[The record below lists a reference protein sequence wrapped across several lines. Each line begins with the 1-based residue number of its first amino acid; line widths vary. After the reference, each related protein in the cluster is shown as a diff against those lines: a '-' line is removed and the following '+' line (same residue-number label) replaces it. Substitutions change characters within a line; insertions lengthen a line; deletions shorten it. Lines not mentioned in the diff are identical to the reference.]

1 MATDFKT
8 PEKFVFDHSKNK
20 QSDKLRQ
27 LLGLVYETDGN
38 FLDSFIDFTQTS
50 DYSEALG
57 KQGPEFAITRN
68 NKELGNT
75 QVDSVIIKELE
86 SLEVGNNPGYSDL
99 FEDFNFRI
107 NKNQIQNFSV
117 QTVVRDL
124 QESDIQ
130 EGNPDYPGG
139 KLNSKKKETSLKFAY
154 AFETIRIKGEEQI
167 VFRKVQL
174 TNDSKKLIQSA
185 DNEKDIPEE
194 ITRLKNLFYNT
205 DQESLI
211 EAEVIGEGSQSDFGI
226 DKIYNVITI
235 DLRPDKDESSLY
247 DYKALINGLFT
258 NYSSNQQAYQ
268 AIDKISFLKNVS
280 TSLVS
285 SKTPG
290 GKLIENQVEIFSD
303 FIAKTTGYNLT
314 EANNLR
320 TDLLNSLFDRFI
332 NPSNSFKKNVLPQI
346 QTTNNEIKNKLNTD
360 ASFISVDNNLK
371 NELIKSL
378 DNVSIY
384 DSVLSSPFSYDLVDV
399 STKFAV
405 GFKSPL
411 VNWTQADLF
420 RSANKKFGKF
430 VFSYGARQ
438 DNLLRD
444 AKLVGLKI
452 VKSIAPYDP
461 ANPKNGIGEIQS
473 FYLPLGSSDQDRQIR
488 LFDSQ
493 IIYGKTYYYTLFG
506 IYYVDGKYYF
516 YPHTKINKAKEKTGS
531 VEIVVGENKQEADD
545 KNSKVYKNPC
555 CEYNYFNPTLFY
567 ENFVKPAN
575 LSEADRTN
583 FKTDANPPSNPL
595 TDPDRIFALDEL
607 SKIGLAWGK
616 YITGGKS
623 FASPYDF
630 QVGTYEKVDP
640 QLRKAFECFL
650 CREGATIEKIRSWAG
665 NKENGFSYG
674 AKDNQ
679 TNESPIRL
687 EGDINPS
694 GKKGIYALIGRR
706 PNIAALID
714 CTEFGWN
721 TAFGAGI
728 SNPILTN
735 PSLETIGKEKD
746 SKEIYLDGESQT
758 FGIVPRCRR
767 EDRTSIFTEKFK
779 DFKFQLFESNARR
792 TYEIPLLPS
801 LENSV
806 VSLIPLPPIVEFV
819 PLADINNRIKIKFQ
833 ESAASGFTKVQVDAA
848 VKILNDQT
856 FKQIQT
862 NSNNVAKEEGVI
874 FYKEEVDQGITL
886 LARSEGDIKEIYAFK
901 LDRVPTSLQDLID
914 NGERF
919 ILDYKSGKTAYF
931 SNVLPNEKYYYTFV
945 SRDVTGLFS
954 TATETFQVEIVED
967 SGYIYTKIDLYDYVT
982 KEIKVTTKEF
992 QKLLK
997 IKPSFK
1003 QMLPNE
1009 TEDGKQKLYL
1019 GTDELYSKKNF
1030 DGKSDT
1036 QPPRFKIRIKSKKTN
1051 RVFDI
1056 NLKYSQDIKE
1066 ITSKKLIEQLKKV
1079 SELVDQKKVKK
1090 NN

>member
-1 MATDFKT
+1 MAIDFKT
-8 PEKFVFDHSKNK
+8 PEKFVFDHKK
-20 QSDKLRQ
+20 GKVTDKLRQ

-38 FLDSFIDFTQTS
+38 FLDQFIDFAQTS
-50 DYSEALG
+50 DYSKALG
-57 KQGPEFAITRN
+57 KQGPEFAITRS

-75 QVDSVIIKELE
+75 QVDSAIIKQLE

-107 NKNQIQNFSV
+107 NNNQIQNFSV

-130 EGNPDYPGG
+130 KNNPDYPGG
-139 KLNSKKKETSLKFAY
+139 ILNPDKKETSLKFAY
-154 AFETIRIKGEEQI
+154 AFETIRIQGEEQI

-174 TNDSKKLIQSA
+174 VNDSKELIQSA
-185 DNEKDIPEE
+185 DNEKDIPTE

-205 DQESLI
+205 DQENLI

-226 DKIYNVITI
+226 DKIYNIITI

-268 AIDKISFLKNVS
+268 SIDKISFLKNVS
-280 TSLVS
+280 TSFVA

-290 GKLIENQVEIFSD
+290 GKLIENQEEIFSD
-303 FIAKTTGYNLT
+303 FITKTTGYNLT

-378 DNVSIY
+378 DSASIY

-452 VKSIAPYDP
+452 VKSTAPYDP
-461 ANPKNGIGEIQS
+461 ANPTNNIGEIQS
-473 FYLPLGSSDQDRQIR
+473 FYLPLSSSDQDRQIR

-531 VEIVVGENKQEADD
+531 VEIVVGENKQETDD
-545 KNSKVYKNPC
+545 KNNKVYKNPC
-555 CEYNYFNPTLFY
+555 CEYNYIIPTYFFD
-567 ENFVKPAN
+567 NFVKPVN
-575 LSEADRTN
+575 LSGDN
-583 FKTDANPPSNPL
+583 IQKFKKDAQINQNL
-595 TDPDRIFALDEL
+595 NNDQIFALDEL

-630 QVGTYEKVDP
+630 QVGTYQNVDP

-650 CREGATIEKIRSWAG
+650 CREGTTIKEIRSDASSG
-665 NKENGFSYG
+665 KNGFSYG
-674 AKDNQ
+674 VKDNQ
-679 TNESPIRL
+679 TNESPIIL
-687 EGDINPS
+687 EGKLTVNGAL
-694 GKKGIYALIGRR
+694 GKYALIGRR

-721 TAFGAGI
+721 TAYGAGI
-728 SNPILTN
+728 DSPTLTE
-735 PSLETIGKEKD
+735 PSLESIGKEKD
-746 SKEIYLDGESQT
+746 SKEIYLDGEPILFQM
-758 FGIVPRCRR
+758 VPRCRR

-779 DFKFQLFESNARR
+779 EFRFQLFESNARR

-901 LDRVPTSLQDLID
+901 LGRVPTSLQDLID

-931 SNVLPNEKYYYTFV
+931 SNVLPNEKYYYAFV

-967 SGYIYTKIDLYDYVT
+967 SGYVYTKIDLYDYVT

-997 IKPSFK
+997 IKPSFEE
-1003 QMLPNE
+1003 MLPNE
-1009 TEDGKQKLYL
+1009 TEEGKQKL
-1019 GTDELYSKKNF
+1019 GTNNLYSQYNF
-1030 DGKSDT
+1030 GGKSDT
-1036 QPPRFKIRIKSKKTN
+1036 LPPRFKIRIKSKKTN

-1056 NLKYSQDIKE
+1056 NLKYSQNIKE